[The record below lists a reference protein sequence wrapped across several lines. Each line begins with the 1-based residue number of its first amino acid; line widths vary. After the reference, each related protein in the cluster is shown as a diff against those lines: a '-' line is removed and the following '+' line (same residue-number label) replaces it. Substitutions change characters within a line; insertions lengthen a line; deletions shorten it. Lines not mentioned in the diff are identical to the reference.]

1 MLKIYN
7 SLTKRKEPFQPIHE
21 NRVNMYVCGPTVY
34 DDIHIG
40 NGRPVVF
47 FDMLK
52 RYLISL
58 GYDVIYASNITD
70 VDDKIINKA
79 KESNRT
85 EKEIATKYAN
95 EFFRISEK
103 IGSLKPD
110 ITPYATNYIEE
121 MITYIGELIEMG
133 YAYVTNSGIYF
144 SVSKIDD
151 YGILSGQKIEDL
163 RSNVR
168 IENEDDKIDNA
179 DFALWKFTEEGIKFD
194 TPWGKGRPGWHTECA
209 VMNHVLFQD
218 ELDIHGGGFDLK
230 FPHHENEIAQAKAH
244 DGHHLAKYWMH
255 VGRLDFGQEKMS
267 KSLGNIIKVKDLLEK
282 YDAGAYRLMIFA
294 HHYRN
299 PIEFSYT
306 LMDQY
311 QKTYDKISYTLN
323 KWQFMFQL
331 KGLDVKTD
339 IKILEDEFNEIM
351 YDDINTPNVITLI
364 EKYVKELNKNQDLAY
379 LRMIEKILNIL
390 GVEPKVNVPTRD
402 DLDMYLKWE
411 EARNQKDFKRA
422 DEIRSYLSEK
432 GWI

>member
-1 MLKIYN
+1 
-7 SLTKRKEPFQPIHE
+7 
-21 NRVNMYVCGPTVY
+21 
-34 DDIHIG
+34 
-40 NGRPVVF
+40 
-47 FDMLK
+47 
-52 RYLISL
+52 
-58 GYDVIYASNITD
+58 
-70 VDDKIINKA
+70 
-79 KESNRT
+79 
-85 EKEIATKYAN
+85 
-95 EFFRISEK
+95 
-103 IGSLKPD
+103 
-110 ITPYATNYIEE
+110 
-121 MITYIGELIEMG
+121 
-133 YAYVTNSGIYF
+133 
-144 SVSKIDD
+144 
-151 YGILSGQKIEDL
+151 
-163 RSNVR
+163 
-168 IENEDDKIDNA
+168 
-179 DFALWKFTEEGIKFD
+179 
-194 TPWGKGRPGWHTECA
+194 
-209 VMNHVLFQD
+209 
-218 ELDIHGGGFDLK
+218 
-230 FPHHENEIAQAKAH
+230 
-244 DGHHLAKYWMH
+244 MH

-422 DEIRSYLSEK
+422 DEFRSYLSEK

>member
-151 YGILSGQKIEDL
+151 YGILSGQKIE
-163 RSNVR
+163 
-168 IENEDDKIDNA
+168 
-179 DFALWKFTEEGIKFD
+179 
-194 TPWGKGRPGWHTECA
+194 
-209 VMNHVLFQD
+209 
-218 ELDIHGGGFDLK
+218 
-230 FPHHENEIAQAKAH
+230 
-244 DGHHLAKYWMH
+244 
-255 VGRLDFGQEKMS
+255 
-267 KSLGNIIKVKDLLEK
+267 
-282 YDAGAYRLMIFA
+282 
-294 HHYRN
+294 
-299 PIEFSYT
+299 
-306 LMDQY
+306 
-311 QKTYDKISYTLN
+311 
-323 KWQFMFQL
+323 
-331 KGLDVKTD
+331 
-339 IKILEDEFNEIM
+339 
-351 YDDINTPNVITLI
+351 
-364 EKYVKELNKNQDLAY
+364 
-379 LRMIEKILNIL
+379 
-390 GVEPKVNVPTRD
+390 
-402 DLDMYLKWE
+402 
-411 EARNQKDFKRA
+411 
-422 DEIRSYLSEK
+422 
-432 GWI
+432 